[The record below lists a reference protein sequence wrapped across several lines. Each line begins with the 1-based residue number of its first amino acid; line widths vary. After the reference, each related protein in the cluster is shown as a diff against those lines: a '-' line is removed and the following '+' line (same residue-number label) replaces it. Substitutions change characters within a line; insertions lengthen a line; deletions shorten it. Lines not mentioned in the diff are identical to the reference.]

1 MKRIFPAVV
10 VLCLSVCVLSS
21 VVQAA
26 GLRGGRIPGPTLVTP
41 GDDEDI
47 TGREIVE
54 FRWSPEGD
62 RSSFSYYDFKLYKG
76 HETIEAG
83 LILKKQVPSGE
94 TSTRVESSLFEDGQ
108 TYAWSV
114 RQAGGVKKGQTSFA
128 VFKVIKRS

>member
-10 VLCLSVCVLSS
+10 VLCLSTCIFSS
-21 VVQAA
+21 EIQAA

-47 TGREIVE
+47 TGKEMVE

-62 RSSFSYYDFKLYKG
+62 RSSFSRYDFKLYKG

-83 LILKKQVPSGE
+83 LILKKEVPSGE
-94 TSTRVESSLFEDGQ
+94 NSTRVEASLFEDGQ

-114 RQAGGVKKGQTSFA
+114 RQAGGARKSQTSFA
-128 VFKVIKRS
+128 VFKVIKK